1 MDSPSTS
8 SFPSR
13 SRTDTAVRALLDR
26 TRAGHG
32 GALLVRAETGMGVST
47 VLERAASLFAAPPFR
62 DRGRWLARSPARC
75 GTGESRPAAPAGA
88 VHLPG
93 GPVASPEPVVRLR
106 GVRAETGMPLAGLH
120 ALATRLA
127 GPDVARELVGTA
139 RPADAPPA
147 AVPVVGDAVLALL
160 QERTRAGG
168 PVLCCV
174 DDAQWVDP
182 LSREVLGFVARRL
195 GAGVPVALILGLTAI
210 GPGSPPDPL
219 LGGLPEE
226 VLTPLSEAEIEAL
239 LDRLLPEGADP
250 AVREALTDEAAGNPG
265 LLADLLAH
273 LPPAR
278 LTGVEPLPR
287 PLPVDGPR
295 LRRTEHALRPLSRP
309 ARELLVLVAA
319 ACEVRGE
326 AEVGTVLRAA
336 GLPAGT
342 PGPVPDHP
350 PAAGARR
357 GEEPTDPPEGEVASR
372 SFPAEALGVLRRDGD
387 RWRPGGPLVWR
398 AVRRAVSPRELREA
412 HRALAEA
419 LRGAADPL
427 PRLCH
432 LAAAGEGPDPDLAA
446 RLAAEVEVEGA
457 AAVRPPTDSADALL
471 RAADLVIDPDTRAGL
486 LTAAAE
492 HTWAAGRPQTARTL
506 LERARVLPAGEAT
519 RGRAALVLGTLQRE
533 CGVITDARESL
544 VQAARLLG
552 PHDPDRAGDALRIA
566 AEAAWVAGTGTPV
579 IPVAGTAGEAAAAP
593 RDDYGAGM
601 AALVEGGLAAAT
613 APLRRVLE
621 RARRSE
627 HSADLLRAA
636 VVAMLLGENDRAYVC
651 ASRGLAVARLRGER
665 VLEPHAL
672 ELLAYAE
679 LRCGRHGRAAAHARE
694 GLRSALRTGQRN
706 SAAHH
711 HAALAMAAAIDG
723 DPERCARHAADA
735 EQDAGA
741 HGLGIAATMAEW
753 ALARCDLALN
763 RPRQAALRL
772 GALLR
777 NGPGRGHFA
786 LRTLALPCFIEASVL
801 AGRPEHARPALSHL
815 AEWAAATA
823 DPQAV
828 PQLLRCRAL
837 CAPPEAAPQAFARAL
852 EAHRGADNAFERART
867 QLLHGMALRR
877 GRRPRDA
884 REVLR
889 EAVIGFEQGGA
900 GAWAERAR
908 GELRATGGSDHPAGG
923 PPPEVLAAL
932 TPQQLRVARH
942 VAEGATNR
950 EVAVRLSVS
959 PRTVDHHLRNV
970 FSVLGIRSRVEL
982 TRLLADAPDTPGPR

>member
-26 TRAGHG
+26 ARAGHG
-32 GALLVRAETGMGVST
+32 GALLVRAETGMGVSA
-47 VLERAASLFAAPPFR
+47 VLERAASAFPVPPAGG
-62 DRGRWLARSPARC
+62 RGRWLAHPPAARAPV
-75 GTGESRPAAPAGA
+75 GSRPA
-88 VHLPG
+88 
-93 GPVASPEPVVRLR
+93 GPVAAGRLPAVVLAPPEPVVRLR

-120 ALATRLA
+120 ALAGRLA
-127 GPDVARELVGTA
+127 GPDAARELLETA
-139 RPADAPPA
+139 RPGGASPV
-147 AVPVVGDAVLALL
+147 AVPVIGDAVLLLL
-160 QERTRAGG
+160 QERTRSAG

-174 DDAQWVDP
+174 DDVQWVDP
-182 LSREVLGFVARRL
+182 VSREVLGFVARRL
-195 GAGVPVALILGLTAI
+195 GAGVPVALVMGWSTI
-210 GPGSPPDPL
+210 GPGTPSDVL
-219 LGGLPEE
+219 LGGVPEE
-226 VLTPLSEAEIEAL
+226 TLPPLSGAEVEAL
-239 LDRLLPEGADP
+239 LDRSLPEDADP
-250 AVREALTDEAAGNPG
+250 AVREALAHEAAGNPG
-265 LLADLLAH
+265 LLADLLER
-273 LPPAR
+273 LSPAR
-278 LTGVEPLPR
+278 LTGAEPLPR
-287 PLPVDGPR
+287 PLSVDGPR
-295 LRRTEHALRPLSRP
+295 LRRAEQGLRSLPDPTRD
-309 ARELLVLVAA
+309 LLVLVAA
-319 ACEVRGE
+319 AREVEGE
-326 AEVGTVLRAA
+326 AGIGAVLRAA
-336 GLPAGT
+336 ALLS
-342 PGPVPDHP
+342 GPDGPD
-350 PAAGARR
+350 GGR
-357 GEEPTDPPEGEVASR
+357 TDPDDSPPGDDASH
-372 SFPAEALGVLRRDGD
+372 FAPAEAAGVLRRDGD
-387 RWRPGGPLVWR
+387 RLRLVGPLVWR
-398 AVRRAVSPRELREA
+398 AVRRAVSPRELRDA
-412 HRALAEA
+412 HLALAEA
-419 LRGAADPL
+419 LRGAADQL
-427 PRLCH
+427 PRLRH
-432 LAAAGEGPDPDLAA
+432 LAAAAEGPDPALAG
-446 RLAAEVEVEGA
+446 RLAAEVEGA

-471 RAADLVIDPDTRAGL
+471 RAAELVTDPDNRGTL

-492 HTWAAGRPQTARTL
+492 HTWAAGRPQAARTL
-506 LERARVLPAGEAT
+506 LERARMLPAGDVT

-552 PHDPDRAGDALRIA
+552 PHDPDRAGDALRVA
-566 AEAAWVAGTGTPV
+566 AEAAWVAGTGPLAMS
-579 IPVAGTAGEAAAAP
+579 VAGSTEDAQHAP

-601 AALVEGGLAAAT
+601 AALLEGGLAT
-613 APLRRVLE
+613 AIVPLRRVLE

-627 HSADLLRAA
+627 QSADLLRAA
-636 VVAMLLGENDRAYVC
+636 VVAMLLGENNEAYVC

-786 LRTLALPCFIEASVL
+786 LRTLALPCFIEATVL
-801 AGRPEHARPALSHL
+801 CGQPEHARPALKHVAS
-815 AEWAAATA
+815 WAAATA
-823 DPQAV
+823 DSQAV

-852 EAHRGADNAFERART
+852 EAHRGADNSFERSRT

-889 EAVIGFEQGGA
+889 DALIGFEQCGA
-900 GAWAERAR
+900 EAWAQRAR
-908 GELRATGGSDHPAGG
+908 GELRATGESDHPVGG
-923 PPPEVLAAL
+923 PAPEVLATL

-970 FSVLGIRSRVEL
+970 FSALGIRSRVEL
-982 TRLLADAPDTPGPR
+982 TRLLADAPDTPEPR